1 MAAHEKMPDFD
12 VIIIGAGI
20 SGINFAY
27 RMQERNPELTYC
39 ILDGRHEIGGTW
51 SLFQYPGIR
60 SDSDL
65 YTFSFAWRPW
75 TGKDCIVH
83 GSIIRQYLEDSAA
96 QEGIDKKIRFR
107 HKVNKLSWSSSP
119 SMWDCDITV
128 NDTEKMSLRSR
139 FIFLGTG
146 YYDYE
151 EPLPADI
158 PGIHKFQGKV
168 VHPQFW
174 PDDLDYADKRV
185 VVIGS
190 GATAITLLPSLATS
204 AAHVTML
211 QRSPTYIASL
221 PTRGV
226 FEAIVLKIL
235 PSSMANRVIRLKW
248 MLFSLFMV
256 SMCHRFP
263 RLAKSFFL
271 RETAKILPPGMSL
284 EPDFVPSYNPWDQ
297 RLCLC
302 PNGDFYAAIRSGK
315 ASIHTG
321 IIETITASSITLA
334 SGKELHPDIIM
345 TATGLKLRLAG
356 GIAITVDGE
365 PYNLS
370 DNFTWR
376 TAMVE
381 GLPNLVLS
389 IGYTNASW
397 TLGTDSTAHLACRLL
412 NRMRKRGLS
421 VIMPRMT
428 AEERKELEERPFLA
442 LSATYVKEGGN
453 VFPKTASTAPWQPRS
468 YYWRDLAIARW
479 GRYQERHG
487 VVEIGLVTDLS
498 R

>member
-27 RMQERNPELTYC
+27 RMQERNPELSYC

-119 SMWDCDITV
+119 S
-128 NDTEKMSLRSR
+128 
-139 FIFLGTG
+139 
-146 YYDYE
+146 
-151 EPLPADI
+151 
-158 PGIHKFQGKV
+158 KV

-226 FEAIVLKIL
+226 FEVIVLKIL

-271 RETAKILPPGMSL
+271 RETAKLLPPGMSL

-334 SGKELHPDIIM
+334 SGKELHPDIIV

-365 PYNLS
+365 PYKLS

-412 NRMRKRGLS
+412 DRMRKHGLS
-421 VIMPRMT
+421 VIVPRMT
-428 AEERKELEERPFLA
+428 AEEKKELEERPFLA
-442 LSATYVKEGGN
+442 LSATYVKKGGN

-479 GRYQERHG
+479 GDIKKGMEWLR
-487 VVEIGLVTDLS
+487 
-498 R
+498 